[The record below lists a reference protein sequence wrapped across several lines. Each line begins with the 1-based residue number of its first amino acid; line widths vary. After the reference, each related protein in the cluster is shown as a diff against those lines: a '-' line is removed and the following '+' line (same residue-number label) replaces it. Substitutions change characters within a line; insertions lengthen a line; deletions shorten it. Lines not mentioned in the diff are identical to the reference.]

1 MGVHGLE
8 LPVPRLFCFH
18 RLIRFTTFKTP
29 TPPWQQGSWG
39 QHGDHLG
46 PIGPGWAPCWPH
58 VTCSLGHSAHLSM
71 PKYLTMFSN
80 NSGMNAVNLPWWLF
94 SNCVY
99 LWRNIVQLRTHFE
112 NWITET
118 QICISERTEFVKW
131 ILQCFFHMT
140 ASLVK
145 IKCELLHSW
154 PHQYSQRAKIILY
167 ISIGR
172 AEGSVFFVFW
182 RKLASVGQCYS
193 MDQLRAS
200 TLCVCTCAF
209 LQEL

>member
-58 VTCSLGHSAHLSM
+58 VTCSLDHSAHLSM

-118 QICISERTEFVKW
+118 QICISERTQFVKW
-131 ILQCFFHMT
+131 ILQCFFT
-140 ASLVK
+140 WLR
-145 IKCELLHSW
+145 HSW
-154 PHQYSQRAKIILY
+154 KSNVNWSTRDRITTSQNYSIY
-167 ISIGR
+167 IHWAS
-172 AEGSVFFVFW
+172 W
-182 RKLASVGQCYS
+182 RKPILCVLEKVGQCYS
-193 MDQLRAS
+193 MDQLRAC
-200 TLCVCTCAF
+200 TLWVCTCAF